1 VCWYDSDALSATF
14 RTRGL
19 LVRARP
25 GSGTGGG
32 DPDLNGETTRLHDR
46 RPPALG
52 DLDSSWRPRAACRAV
67 EGDLFFPADGER
79 GLAKRRR
86 ERAAK
91 AVCVGC
97 PVREECAS
105 YAISTREPHGVW
117 GGLSERERERI
128 WRDLDHSPYAS

>member
-1 VCWYDSDALSATF
+1 VFARSADFRASTVCWYDSDALSATF

-25 GSGTGGG
+25 GPGTGGG

-52 DLDSSWRPRAACRAV
+52 DLD
-67 EGDLFFPADGER
+67 
-79 GLAKRRR
+79 
-86 ERAAK
+86 
-91 AVCVGC
+91 
-97 PVREECAS
+97 
-105 YAISTREPHGVW
+105 AISTREPHGVW

-128 WRDLDHSPYAS
+128 WRGLDHSPYAS